1 MWIKKIG
8 KAFLRIYLS
17 GRLVLTVLGI
27 VAVAGLGVWAGTVL
41 DGEIDESLLATRDRT
56 TRLYYYD
63 EKGEAAELADDRIS
77 GYENA
82 LWCPLEEMSPHLI
95 DAFVA
100 IEDKRF
106 YSHGGID
113 WLRTGSAV
121 WQYLHGGEASFG
133 GSTITQQLVKNLT
146 GDSERSV
153 RRKVEELLRAV
164 DLEKKL
170 SKEEIL
176 EQYLNVVNLSQN
188 CYGVRTAANAY
199 FSKEPSELGAREA
212 ATIAAITNNPAKY
225 DPVRHPN
232 NNRARRDVIL
242 REMHAQERLDEP
254 GFRAAI
260 GEETA
265 LFLNERSFSGR
276 VNSWYADM
284 VVSDVIAALVAQ
296 KGMSEAAASRM
307 VYCGGL
313 KIYTAISP
321 LLQQSVT
328 NYYENEE
335 NFPVH
340 EGGKRA
346 QSGFLLVDP
355 HTGDILA
362 VAGAVGQ
369 KQSNRVQSFAC
380 DTRRPSGSVIKPLS
394 VYAPALSRGLITYAT
409 VFDDVPLEFKENGAP
424 WPKNAPNIYRGL
436 TTVNTAV
443 RESVNTVCIKVLQ
456 RLGAQSSYRFLRDQL
471 GFSSLSEQND
481 LGAAALA
488 LGQQHTGVTLR
499 EIVGGY
505 TALADDGVYR
515 GTRSFYRVEDSE
527 GNTLL
532 ENDGTERRVM
542 ERADAAVLTMMLRGV
557 VQDGTGRALTLKSVT
572 DVAGKTGT
580 TGKNCD
586 KWFVGYTPEL
596 LCGVWYGYEYP
607 APLNDV
613 KGNPALAI
621 FDTVMH
627 DVLAQRPPQRTQF
640 ETPNDVVIVRY
651 CKDSGKLA
659 SEACAL
665 DPRGNRLEYGYF
677 KRGTEPHERCTC
689 HVCVAYCSHGGV
701 AVEECPS
708 QARRSVALLRVKR
721 SFPRRITV
729 QDAPYTYDG
738 AIDAEGRNLSYN
750 EPYYAAKYDS
760 SRNFGIGKD
769 VIPYNHVCPVH
780 TADAFWRRRAGVG

>member
-8 KAFLRIYLS
+8 MAFLRIYLS

-27 VAVAGLGVWAGTVL
+27 LVVAGLGVWAGAVL
-41 DGEIDESLLATRDRT
+41 DGEIDKSLLVTRDRT

-63 EKGEAAELADDRIS
+63 ERGDAVELADDRIS

-153 RRKVEELLRAV
+153 RRKVEEILRAV
-164 DLEKKL
+164 DLERKL

-225 DPVRHPN
+225 DPVRHPS

-242 REMHAQERLDEP
+242 REMYAQNRLDEP
-254 GFRAAI
+254 GFRTAI
-260 GEETA
+260 VGETV
-265 LFLNERSFSGR
+265 LVLNERSFSGR

-296 KGMSEAAASRM
+296 KGMSEAGASRM

-321 LLQQSVT
+321 RLQQIVT

-346 QSGFLLVDP
+346 QSALLLVDP
-355 HTGDILA
+355 HTGDVLA
-362 VAGAVGQ
+362 VSGAMGQ

-380 DTRRPSGSVIKPLS
+380 DTKRPSGSVIKPLS
-394 VYAPALSRGLITYAT
+394 VYAPALSRGLITYGT

-443 RESVNTVCIKVLQ
+443 RESVNTVCIKVLK
-456 RLGAQSSYRFLRDQL
+456 RLGAQSSYRFLHDQL

-505 TALADDGVYR
+505 TALAGEGVYR

-527 GNTLL
+527 GNVLL
-532 ENDGTERRVM
+532 ENGGVERRVM
-542 ERADAAVLTMMLRGV
+542 DRADAAVLTMMLRGV
-557 VQDGTGRALTLKSVT
+557 IQDGTGRALTLKSVT

-627 DVLAQRPPQRTQF
+627 DVLAERVPQGTQF
-640 ETPNDVVIVRY
+640 ETPSDVVIVRY

-677 KRGTEPHERCTC
+677 KKGTEPHERCTC
-689 HVCVAYCSHGGV
+689 HVCVEYCSYGGV
-701 AVEECPS
+701 AAQECPPE
-708 QARRSVALLRVKR
+708 ARRSVALLRVKR

-738 AIDAEGRNLSYN
+738 AVDIEGRDLSYN
-750 EPYYAAKYDS
+750 EPYYAAKYNS
-760 SRNFGIGKD
+760 NQNFGVGKD
-769 VIPYNHVCPVH
+769 VVPYNHVCPVH
-780 TADAFWRRRAGVG
+780 TADAFWRRRAGAG